1 MWWFAILPA
10 QNRESLIT
18 STNLDLE
25 EFCVDV
31 STYEPVEWVE
41 EEAEA
46 CETVFVKVAISEYER
61 GWVVSSS
68 R

>member
-1 MWWFAILPA
+1 MPA
-10 QNRESLIT
+10 QNKETLIT

-41 EEAEA
+41 EEAET
-46 CETVFVKVAISEYER
+46 CETVFVKVGIGDYE
-61 GWVVSSS
+61 
-68 R
+68 

>member
-1 MWWFAILPA
+1 MRGEQACLA

-31 STYEPVEWVE
+31 STYEPVQWVE
-41 EEAEA
+41 EEAET
-46 CETVFVKVAISEYER
+46 CETIFVKVAIGDY
-61 GWVVSSS
+61 V
-68 R
+68 